1 LQSRST
7 LETDEFNPSV
17 LRKAM
22 KGVNMDLLQWALIA
36 FVVAIVA
43 GMFGFTGVAQGAAS
57 MGRLLFGLFLV
68 VAVVFLVLALLG
80 VSILT

>member
-1 LQSRST
+1 
-7 LETDEFNPSV
+7 
-17 LRKAM
+17 
-22 KGVNMDLLQWALIA
+22 MDLLQWALIA